1 MTNPAL
7 QVSKLDAARRQ
18 LEGAITLY
26 FNWGDSVSIHTLAA
40 ASRNVLADLCE
51 HRMIKPGLLLER
63 MIGDHV
69 KPEYQKMLHAKIREA
84 ENFFKHADR
93 DPENTL
99 KFNPGSSEFM
109 LLEGTEVYFELT
121 KEQPPLLRAYR
132 GWWMLQNRNLF
143 TEAPAEFRKVLEG
156 IHYAEHERTKYFN
169 EILPALFTLQKSS

>member
-51 HRMIKPGLLLER
+51 HRNIKPWLLLER
-63 MIGDHV
+63 MVEEHV
-69 KPEYQKMLHAKIREA
+69 KPEHQKMLHAKIREA

-93 DPENTL
+93 DPETTL
-99 KFNPGSSEFM
+99 KFNPGSTEFM
-109 LLEGTEVYFELT
+109 LLEGTEVYFSLTTEL
-121 KEQPPLLRAYR
+121 PPLHRAYR
-132 GWWMLQNRNLF
+132 GWWMLQNRHMF
-143 TEAPAEFRKVLEG
+143 TEAPAEFRRTLEG
-156 IHYAEHERTKYFN
+156 IQYAEHERTKYFN
-169 EILPALFTLQKSS
+169 EILPALFKLQSS